1 MQADH
6 LLTFS
11 LCTLLRW
18 EPQRSSGCYVS
29 ILRTV
34 APTEVILLQ
43 VFSTS
48 TSSWNNHVMH
58 STTHDYSYHFFFT
71 HQVTIFLPLR
81 LTLLDYTHSSPH
93 PLSFHQT
100 PTMRPQHWAP
110 GTQKHDRLYFWGV
123 PSWRSTQCQKRTLRL
138 LISDFTEAGSK
149 SGRRAHGTCNLA
161 KEGFIEEATFG
172 LCQGSWDSEQ
182 KQWVRYLDVLLCYK
196 ENVTKIRTEDE

>member
-1 MQADH
+1 MH
-6 LLTFS
+6 LT
-11 LCTLLRW
+11 RW
-18 EPQRSSGCYVS
+18 KPQRGSGCHVS
-29 ILRTV
+29 TLRTV

-58 STTHDYSYHFFFT
+58 STTHYYLYHFFFT
-71 HQVTIFLPLR
+71 HQVTVFLPLC
-81 LTLLDYTHSSPH
+81 LTLPDFTHSSPH

-100 PTMRPQHWAP
+100 PTIRPQHWAP

-123 PSWRSTQCQKRTLRL
+123 PSWKSTRCQEDITTPYQWLYR
-138 LISDFTEAGSK
+138 EAGSK

-182 KQWVRYLDVLLCYK
+182 KQWVRYLDLLLC
-196 ENVTKIRTEDE
+196 